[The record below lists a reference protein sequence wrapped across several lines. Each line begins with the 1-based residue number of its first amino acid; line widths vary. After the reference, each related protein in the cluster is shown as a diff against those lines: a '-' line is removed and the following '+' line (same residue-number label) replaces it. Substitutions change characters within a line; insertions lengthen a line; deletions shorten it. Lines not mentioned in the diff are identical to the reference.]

1 METCR
6 LLNIDIL
13 SIRKK
18 ELLEKVSEGALFTPN
33 VDHNCLKSRK
43 EIGIQVL

>member
-6 LLNIDIL
+6 LLNIDIQ
-13 SIRKK
+13 SVRKSD
-18 ELLEKVSEGALFTPN
+18 LLYSLHEGVLFTPN
-33 VDHNCLKSRK
+33 MDHNCLKSRK